1 MDEQS
6 YRALADRT
14 MERIDEAFAE
24 VDPDQAESSISSG
37 ALTVLFPGGVKAIVS
52 PQPPVRQMW
61 LAFRDRAWHFD
72 YDAPNDRWLD
82 DRGKGEDLFR
92 VVETIAREAGG
103 VAVSIR

>member
-14 MERIDEAFAE
+14 MQRIDEAFADA
-24 VDPDQAESSISSG
+24 DPDQAEASLANG
-37 ALTVLFPGGVKAIVS
+37 ALTITFPGNVKAIVS

-72 YDAPNDRWLD
+72 YDAQNDRWLD

-92 VVETIAREAGG
+92 LVETIARDAGG
-103 VAVSIR
+103 VTVAIR